1 MNNGYDTD
9 SNFYAGFFAIDE
21 QYDLPKKYPDE
32 YASILTRVEKFL
44 VHPHAWARQ
53 SATKIIKAALE
64 RVDYGSF
71 FGSLQFFNLCFRKF
85 E

>member
-1 MNNGYDTD
+1 MNSK
-9 SNFYAGFFAIDE
+9 SNSFIGFYSIDE

-64 RVDYGSF
+64 RVDYGSYF
-71 FGSLQFFNLCFRKF
+71 TF
-85 E
+85 ELFLDIFQNI